1 MVHTSLS
8 FSPKS
13 FGDIA
18 AAFARQTPNAS
29 PNSATNERALL
40 GQSCRKFFR
49 RLLKYVR
56 LKGNLKYE
64 PKESC
69 DNFSLPGLE
78 TQCKYRR
85 GDRGK
90 NFSEIFLAAAVVMC
104 QIQPTRK

>member
-1 MVHTSLS
+1 
-8 FSPKS
+8 
-13 FGDIA
+13 
-18 AAFARQTPNAS
+18 
-29 PNSATNERALL
+29 
-40 GQSCRKFFR
+40 
-49 RLLKYVR
+49 
-56 LKGNLKYE
+56 LKGNLKSE

-104 QIQPTRK
+104 QIQPARKWRLALRIVFLKATFRPKTGRLGA